1 METTEKNRFSILL
14 EQLINMGEVKN
25 ASLAAALKYDASYIS
40 KWITGRIIPAE
51 KTKRKVLK
59 GISQEIVR
67 QSSRSGVENLC
78 AN

>member
-40 KWITGRIIPAE
+40 KWITGRIRCLKASA
-51 KTKRKVLK
+51 RKLSDKVAGADWKICALIIK
-59 GISQEIVR
+59 LQIVK
-67 QSSRSGVENLC
+67 N
-78 AN
+78 